1 MEAKEE
7 EKYLSVMDLASL
19 VGVPRTTVNDWLGK
33 YSQFINSV
41 QQGKRKVYPQSTVAI
56 LKEIGSLRAAGLSFP
71 EIERKLAATHPLQAL
86 PDPEEKGEETGE
98 KASVPPSPAGETP
111 AETENAA
118 TAPAPGALQVIAP
131 SGDDFARLVEN
142 MALLSAKVM
151 EEEKKRSASLRLAA
165 GVFLLFFLVILG
177 GFGLFYHHFRLLS
190 DAKDVLEKKNSETGE
205 KLLRSEKDSLAL
217 RTENS
222 GFKASIKQLEKELDQ
237 QRKSFE
243 CAIRNS
249 LEENRKAL
257 REERK
262 RNDELLSEKEA
273 KIALEREKFAAERL
287 RLLRELEKARNENEK
302 RKEALP
308 AEKPKTSDKS
318 VPQKKDDGKKT
329 VDQKKETVKAAPQK
343 KDGKEPGKAVSQKKD
358 DGKKT
363 ADQKKKE
370 TVKAAPAKKDDGK
383 KTEKTAPREPEKEKK
398 SVPGENK
405 SVK

>member
-7 EKYLSVMDLASL
+7 EKYLSVMDLATL

-33 YSQFINSV
+33 YSQFIDSV

-98 KASVPPSPAGETP
+98 KASVPPSPAGGTP
-111 AETENAA
+111 AETEHTANA
-118 TAPAPGALQVIAP
+118 PGSGALQVIAP

-222 GFKASIKQLEKELDQ
+222 GFKASIKQLEKELDR

-262 RNDELLSEKEA
+262 RNEELLSEKEA
-273 KIALEREKFAAERL
+273 KLALEREKFAAERL
-287 RLLRELEKARNENEK
+287 RLLRELEKARNENGK
-302 RKEALP
+302 GKEASLVP
-308 AEKPKTSDKS
+308 EKQQTAEKA
-318 VPQKKDDGKKT
+318 VPQKKDDGKK
-329 VDQKKETVKAAPQK
+329 VIDQKKDENAKTEKTSPRE
-343 KDGKEPGKAVSQKKD
+343 KDGKEPAKAASPKKD
-358 DGKKT
+358 DGKKAGST
-363 ADQKKKE
+363 L
-370 TVKAAPAKKDDGK
+370 
-383 KTEKTAPREPEKEKK
+383 PREPEKEKE